1 MPDFFAENEACR
13 PGRNLNRFT
22 ASVSSETTSCPL
34 PPSPPEDVDVSPLFR
49 SIVTTASS
57 LAEEEEEEEEEEARD
72 EEANPSPSDEEEEEE
87 EKKTLFFLP
96 SKRRVA
102 LRANE
107 LVVVDAVAATTTLVI
122 GCVCYVSLS
131 LSLSLSLANKLRK
144 MDSVRWCIWKL
155 CSVTSFCWTRRRDS
169 RIHRAALRPSKRSL
183 KREPKNI

>member
-1 MPDFFAENEACR
+1 MYSRKLRAGSLVFSSTSTVPDFFAENEACR

-57 LAEEEEEEEEEEARD
+57 LAEEEEEEEEEARD
-72 EEANPSPSDEEEEEE
+72 EEANPSPSDEEEEEEE

-107 LVVVDAVAATTTLVI
+107 ELVVVDAVAATTTLVI
-122 GCVCYVSLS
+122 LLYMCIVCSRSILDVCVICVCLS
-131 LSLSLSLANKLRK
+131 LS
-144 MDSVRWCIWKL
+144 
-155 CSVTSFCWTRRRDS
+155 
-169 RIHRAALRPSKRSL
+169 
-183 KREPKNI
+183 RE